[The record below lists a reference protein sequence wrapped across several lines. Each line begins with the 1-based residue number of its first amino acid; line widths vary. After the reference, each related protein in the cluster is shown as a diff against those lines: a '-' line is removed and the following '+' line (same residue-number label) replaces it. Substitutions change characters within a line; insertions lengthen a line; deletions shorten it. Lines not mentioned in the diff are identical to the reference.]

1 MPPRGRRADGR
12 DKIIRDNSARP
23 ARPGRIFFGRVFGFF
38 KFHAVLMIASEFLN
52 VVNSEKYE
60 EKENGIDF
68 FVKFCYNPA
77 YNR

>member
-1 MPPRGRRADGR
+1 
-12 DKIIRDNSARP
+12 
-23 ARPGRIFFGRVFGFF
+23 
-38 KFHAVLMIASEFLN
+38 MIASEFLN